1 MLQVLSIQNLYVWIG
16 LNDKATE
23 GNWVWVNGER
33 AVVPAAVLWL
43 GGQPDNAGGHED
55 CGEIIPSNTFAY
67 GTNDISCSTLR
78 IGLCEKRYT
87 L

>member
-1 MLQVLSIQNLYVWIG
+1 MLQVLSIRNLYVWIG

-33 AVVPAAVLWL
+33 AVVSAAVLWFA
-43 GGQPDNAGGHED
+43 GQPDNYINED
-55 CGEIIPSNTFAY
+55 CGEIIPDNLYAY
-67 GTNDISCSTLR
+67 GTNDARCSRLR
-78 IGLCEKRYT
+78 IGVCEKRYT